1 MTTFDN
7 TFVREYHPDY
17 QNVFS
22 ESGHDAWTMFLRRKT
37 LMIVL
42 LVALAA
48 LAIPAAIFGSPIRPD
63 VVQSNSYNATS
74 ALEGLLI
81 GAYYIAVLIISF
93 CALADS
99 IRTMR
104 PDFKMTFVGVL
115 AMIGLSIVVGIAID
129 VGALLFIIPAFWIAV
144 KLSQTVYVYFLR
156 PGRSALGESWNITTG
171 HFWETL
177 GFYLLLSLVVGF
189 AMILPLYVAFF
200 FSALYPLSGIVLIP
214 FVFAIW
220 SFIQYFNAL
229 VHVRWTEALL
239 RSREMASAAQYN
251 L

>member
-1 MTTFDN
+1 MTTFDS
-7 TFVREYHPDY
+7 TFLREYHPDY

-22 ESGHDAWTMFLRRKT
+22 ESGHDAWTILLRRKT

-42 LVALAA
+42 LVGLAA
-48 LAIPAAIFGSPIRPD
+48 LAIPAAIFGSPVRPG
-63 VVQSNSYNATS
+63 VVQSNSGTMS
-74 ALEGLLI
+74 PLEGLMM

-93 CALADS
+93 YALADS
-99 IRTMR
+99 IRTVR

-115 AMIGLSIVVGIAID
+115 AMVGLSIVVGLAID

-156 PGRSALGESWNITTG
+156 TGQSALGESWNITTG
-171 HFWETL
+171 HFWQTL
-177 GFYLLLSLVVGF
+177 GFYFLLSLVVGF

-200 FSALYPLSGIVLIP
+200 FSALYPLSGIVLVP

-239 RSREMASAAQYN
+239 RSREMAPGAPYSV
-251 L
+251 